1 MGTLKGG
8 LGVPADYRHPAR
20 RSNPPNCF
28 CGKRSN
34 PLSAA
39 RARFVQ
45 TTRGAVS
52 EAPLIPLVSIECTTQ
67 ASQRTRNNRLTIYGI
82 SVRLHFGISDGR
94 GTMKENIVVSG
105 RGQITLP
112 ASMRKRLGIKAGG
125 VLVVEDRKGELVLRP
140 AAIVELDT
148 YTEEEIARWERED
161 RLAPGERSRILK
173 KLGRKR

>member
-1 MGTLKGG
+1 
-8 LGVPADYRHPAR
+8 
-20 RSNPPNCF
+20 
-28 CGKRSN
+28 
-34 PLSAA
+34 
-39 RARFVQ
+39 
-45 TTRGAVS
+45 
-52 EAPLIPLVSIECTTQ
+52 
-67 ASQRTRNNRLTIYGI
+67 
-82 SVRLHFGISDGR
+82 
-94 GTMKENIVVSG
+94 MKENVVVSG

-161 RLAPGERSRILK
+161 RLAPGERSRVLK

>member
-1 MGTLKGG
+1 
-8 LGVPADYRHPAR
+8 
-20 RSNPPNCF
+20 
-28 CGKRSN
+28 
-34 PLSAA
+34 
-39 RARFVQ
+39 
-45 TTRGAVS
+45 
-52 EAPLIPLVSIECTTQ
+52 
-67 ASQRTRNNRLTIYGI
+67 
-82 SVRLHFGISDGR
+82 
-94 GTMKENIVVSG
+94 MKETIIVSG

-125 VLVVEDRKGELVLRP
+125 VLVVEDRKGKLVLRP